1 MRGRETLIAIGIIGS
16 GVDSRQS
23 NSLASLASPA
33 TPGDLC
39 ANDADGARPASGA
52 LRRHLREYM
61 SFPEESQPIT
71 AGPEFHLAILNP
83 QSSIGHRPS
92 SIVHRPSSIVNRA
105 AALSLAPFSI
115 MHHLGPGLSC
125 CLRTRRLRGRGV
137 PLIFGLSASYSY
149 CVPLRLTAAEIRR
162 TAQSEKTADLLPHFP
177 NSSHLLQAT
186 PYIHPSLPH
195 PRVSEYTPN
204 GLLQNVIPFER
215 TACTLHFRGQKGI
228 PLRTPGHRKW
238 EGIGIGST
246 YRHASIQTSSQNHRE
261 YSFLF
266 TWSNDT

>member
-125 CLRTRRLRGRGV
+125 CLRTRRLRTRRLRGRGV
-137 PLIFGLSASYSY
+137 PLIFGLSASY

-177 NSSHLLQAT
+177 ISPIPQFFPLASSYALHTSLTAASESLRIYTQWLVAEFDSLREDRMYFT
-186 PYIHPSLPH
+186 FPRAKRNPSPH
-195 PRVSEYTPN
+195 PGAP
-204 GLLQNVIPFER
+204 
-215 TACTLHFRGQKGI
+215 
-228 PLRTPGHRKW
+228 
-238 EGIGIGST
+238 
-246 YRHASIQTSSQNHRE
+246 
-261 YSFLF
+261 
-266 TWSNDT
+266 

>member
-92 SIVHRPSSIVNRA
+92 SIVHRPSSIVNRESCRSPQPR
-105 AALSLAPFSI
+105 ALLDNASSWTWTVLLLADSTLADSTLAWPRRAIDIWFVRQLLCPPAPDGRRNTQDGTVREDRRSPAPF
-115 MHHLGPGLSC
+115 
-125 CLRTRRLRGRGV
+125 
-137 PLIFGLSASYSY
+137 
-149 CVPLRLTAAEIRR
+149 
-162 TAQSEKTADLLPHFP
+162 PHFP
-177 NSSHLLQAT
+177 NSPILPTCFKLRPTYIPHCRIRESQN
-186 PYIHPSLPH
+186 IHPM
-195 PRVSEYTPN
+195 
-204 GLLQNVIPFER
+204 
-215 TACTLHFRGQKGI
+215 ACCRI
-228 PLRTPGHRKW
+228 
-238 EGIGIGST
+238 
-246 YRHASIQTSSQNHRE
+246 
-261 YSFLF
+261 
-266 TWSNDT
+266 